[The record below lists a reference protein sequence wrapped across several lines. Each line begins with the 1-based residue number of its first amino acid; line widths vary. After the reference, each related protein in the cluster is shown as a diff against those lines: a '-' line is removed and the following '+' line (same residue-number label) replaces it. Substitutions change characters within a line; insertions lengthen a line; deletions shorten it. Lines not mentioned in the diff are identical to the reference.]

1 MKPVNFS
8 DLDIA
13 NIVEAVIKDDPDAIV
28 IKDSLAKS
36 LSQLREGRYAPVSE
50 VSQVRQKTG
59 LSQSQ
64 FAKSLGISVNTLK
77 SWEQGQRKPSGSAQ
91 ILLKLLGKKPELID
105 EIAHFA
111 LFSNYIIFQSDLSLF

>member
-1 MKPVNFS
+1 MKSVHFS

-13 NIVEAVIKDDPDAIV
+13 NIVQAVIDDDPEAIV

-36 LSQLREGRYAPVSE
+36 LAQLRAGNFAPVSE
-50 VSQVRQKTG
+50 ISQVRQKTG

-77 SWEQGQRKPSGSAQ
+77 SWEQGQRKPSGAV
-91 ILLKLLGKKPELID
+91 LALVKLLDKYPNLMAELT
-105 EIAHFA
+105 
-111 LFSNYIIFQSDLSLF
+111 

>member
-1 MKPVNFS
+1 MKNKETNMKPVNFS
-8 DLDIA
+8 DIDIA
-13 NIVEAVIKDDPDAIV
+13 NIVDAVIQDDPDAVV

-36 LSQLREGRYAPVSE
+36 LAQLRAGSVTPVSE

-91 ILLKLLGKKPELID
+91 VLLKLLGHKPELID
-105 EIAHFA
+105 EIMHLA
-111 LFSNYIIFQSDLSLF
+111 

>member
-8 DLDIA
+8 DVDIA
-13 NIVEAVIKDDPDAIV
+13 NIVEAVIQDDPDAVV
-28 IKDSLAKS
+28 IKDSLTKS
-36 LSQLREGRYAPVSE
+36 LAQLRAGNYTPVSE

-77 SWEQGQRKPSGSAQ
+77 SWEQGQRKPSGAAAT
-91 ILLKLLGKKPELID
+91 LMKLLDKHPNLMGEL
-105 EIAHFA
+105 A
-111 LFSNYIIFQSDLSLF
+111 

>member
-1 MKPVNFS
+1 MKNKETNMKPVNFS

-13 NIVEAVIKDDPDAIV
+13 NIVDAVIQDDPDAVV

-36 LSQLREGRYAPVSE
+36 LAQLRAGSFTPVSE

-91 ILLKLLGKKPELID
+91 VLLKLLGHKPELID
-105 EIAHFA
+105 EIMHLA
-111 LFSNYIIFQSDLSLF
+111 

>member
-1 MKPVNFS
+1 MKYVNFS

-13 NIVEAVIKDDPDAIV
+13 NIVQAVLEDDPEAIA
-28 IKDSLAKS
+28 IKDSLTKS
-36 LSQLREGRYAPVSE
+36 LSQLQAGNFTPVSQ

-77 SWEQGQRKPSGSAQ
+77 SWEQGQRKPSGAV
-91 ILLKLLGKKPELID
+91 LALMKLLDKHPNLMAEL
-105 EIAHFA
+105 A
-111 LFSNYIIFQSDLSLF
+111 

>member
-13 NIVEAVIKDDPDAIV
+13 NIVEAVIQDDPDAVV
-28 IKDSLAKS
+28 IKDSLTKS
-36 LSQLREGRYAPVSE
+36 LTQLRAGSFAPVSE
-50 VSQVRQKTG
+50 VGQVRQKTG

-77 SWEQGQRKPSGSAQ
+77 SWEQGQRKPSGAAAT
-91 ILLKLLGKKPELID
+91 LMKLLDKHPSLMGEL
-105 EIAHFA
+105 A
-111 LFSNYIIFQSDLSLF
+111 